1 MSLLF
6 NRRCMERMSSVAV
19 LASVAGIA
27 GAEPPMVLDH
37 VPADA
42 PLVISISNV
51 GELLNDIDAA
61 NLMLGENGNPQ
72 AGFITMMGRGMP
84 GIDLE
89 GSAAAVVNFD
99 FANPDDMGEDD
110 VIVILPVADFAAFT
124 QGAEATDGVYQFAFG
139 GNPAF
144 ARRAGEGFAV
154 VGGTPESVAAFQADA
169 GNMRAHGQRLGH
181 SGRAIADS
189 ADIAVIANVAPARQ
203 MMLDGLQDVQ
213 QQMLMFAAM
222 GAQGQDVATPINGM
236 MEMVR
241 GYVNDAQTG
250 TMGLSYDE
258 GGFTLDWGVQFEEGS
273 SSAQQLDLEG
283 DAGSMFSRVPGG
295 DYYLAYSMDLRSRAF
310 ADIAAKFQEMG
321 EAMGE
326 GAATAMP
333 GQPEFAD
340 IMKHASGTAGVL
352 GASPAMMQTGL
363 LANMV
368 SYVRTD
374 DAGAYADMLAE
385 SVNGANGQNM
395 QGMSFETSY
404 GADAKTVDGV
414 AVDTY
419 GVKMSIDQGAG
430 GGMGGMGSP
439 QQMIGMMFG
448 PSMGPNGHVARLDGG
463 LVQTMSQNEDLLARS
478 IDAAKNGNG
487 LGADERVSAASG
499 RMPEG
504 SMAQVLIAYNQLAN
518 TVGPMAMMFGAI
530 EGFEPV
536 GPMDPVAM
544 GIGTQDGGVH
554 FRMFVPGPVITS
566 AMSMIPE
573 QDDPFADDGWGDEE
587 EDPEF

>member
-1 MSLLF
+1 MSLLPT
-6 NRRCMERMSSVAV
+6 RRCLERMSSAAA
-19 LASVAGIA
+19 LACLAGIA

-51 GELLNDIDAA
+51 GELFNDIDAA

-72 AGFITMMGRGMP
+72 AGLITMMGRGMP
-84 GIDLE
+84 GMNLE

-99 FANPDDMGEDD
+99 FANPDNMGEDD
-110 VIVILPVADFAAFT
+110 VIVVLPISDFAAFT
-124 QGAEATDGVYQFAFG
+124 QGAEATDGVHQFAFG

-144 ARRAGEGFAV
+144 ARRAGDGYAV
-154 VGGTPESVAAFQADA
+154 VGATAESVAAFRADA
-169 GNMRAHGQRLGH
+169 GNMPAHGQRLGH
-181 SGRAIADS
+181 AGRTIADS
-189 ADIAVIANVAPARQ
+189 ADIAIIANVAPARQ
-203 MMLDGLQDVQ
+203 MMLDGLQDAQ

-222 GAQGQDVATPINGM
+222 GAQGQDVATPINSM
-236 MEMVR
+236 MELVR
-241 GYVNDAQTG
+241 AYIADAQTS

-273 SSAQQLDLEG
+273 ASAAQLQTSG
-283 DAGSMFSRVPGG
+283 DAASMLSRVPGG
-295 DYYLAYSMDLRSRAF
+295 EYYLAYALDLRSPAL
-310 ADIAAKFQEMG
+310 ADIAGKLEQMNA
-321 EAMGE
+321 AMGDAP
-326 GAATAMP
+326 GAMP
-333 GQPEFAD
+333 GQPQLGD
-340 IMKHASGTAGVL
+340 VMKLASGTAGVL

-368 SYVRTD
+368 SYVRTE
-374 DAGAYADMLAE
+374 DAGAYADMLEA
-385 SVNGANGQNM
+385 SVIDANGQNM
-395 QGMSFETSY
+395 QGLSFQTTFGEN
-404 GADAKTVDGV
+404 AKTVGGV
-414 AVDTY
+414 QVDTY
-419 GVKMSIDQGAG
+419 GVKMSMDQAAA

-448 PSMGPNGHVARLDGG
+448 PSMGPNGHIAKLDGG
-463 LVQTMSQNEDLLARS
+463 VVQTMSPNETLLARS

-487 LGADERVSAASG
+487 LGADGRVLAASN

-530 EGFEPV
+530 DGFEPINA
-536 GPMDPVAM
+536 MDPVAL
-544 GIGTQDGGVH
+544 GLGTQDGGVH
-554 FRMFVPGPVITS
+554 ARIFVPGPVVSS
-566 AMSMIPE
+566 AMSFIPE
-573 QDDPFADDGWGDEE
+573 QEDPFADDGWDDDTD